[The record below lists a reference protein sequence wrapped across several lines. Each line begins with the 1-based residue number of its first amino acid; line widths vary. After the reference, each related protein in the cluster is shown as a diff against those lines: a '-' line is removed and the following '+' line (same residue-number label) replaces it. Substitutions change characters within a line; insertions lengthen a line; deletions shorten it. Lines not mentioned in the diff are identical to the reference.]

1 MIDPQ
6 AFALFSF
13 VFVFEFGG
21 HAPRQV
27 TVSTSE
33 TKVGLVTLVCWIAQ
47 VCVVTKRV
55 ALFRT
60 PYSPVIDHAARI
72 HAKRTVLVLTI
83 SDEDTENI

>member
-1 MIDPQ
+1 MS
-6 AFALFSF
+6 ATKAK
-13 VFVFEFGG
+13 
-21 HAPRQV
+21 APPHILDD
-27 TVSTSE
+27 VSRMAM
-33 TKVGLVTLVCWIAQ
+33 VNGLVTLVCWIAQ

-72 HAKRTVLVLTI
+72 HAKRTVLLLTI